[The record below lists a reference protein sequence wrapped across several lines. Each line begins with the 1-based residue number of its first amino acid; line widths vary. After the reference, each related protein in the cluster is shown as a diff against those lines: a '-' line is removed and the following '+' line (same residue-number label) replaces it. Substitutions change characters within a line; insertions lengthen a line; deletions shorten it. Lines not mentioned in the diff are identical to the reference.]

1 MTTVDA
7 VNEPSMTSA
16 PEGHH
21 LHLPAG
27 AHVGDKRG
35 ITAFGAVGL
44 AVVLGLLGGTIDVI
58 TGPGLR
64 TVFTICFVAGCALAA
79 LLVHR
84 EDLLATI
91 VMPPLLYVMFALFAA
106 AVEASGV
113 THGWLMHQVSE
124 AVTALIL
131 GTWTLIGAVAAAAVV
146 AVFRVTT
153 GHAPRAADT
162 SELAAD

>member
-1 MTTVDA
+1 MGPVTT
-7 VNEPSMTSA
+7 ESSTSA
-16 PEGHH
+16 AAAHH

-35 ITAFGAVGL
+35 ITAFGAVAL
-44 AVVLGLLGGTIDVI
+44 AVALGLLGGTIDVI

-64 TVFTICFVAGCALAA
+64 TLFTVCFVTGCALAA
-79 LLVHR
+79 MLVHR

-106 AVEASGV
+106 AVDASGV

-131 GTWTLIGAVAAAAVV
+131 GTWTLVGAVAAAAAV
-146 AVFRVTT
+146 AVFRVST
-153 GHAPRAADT
+153 GHAPKAQEAD
-162 SELAAD
+162 